1 MLPDHLLNVV
11 KLPKLFIPVPELQ
24 LVLLQLAIQVVL
36 QYVQVC
42 TLLQI
47 NLQTQHCQ
55 EHLVQVLAHQAIAI
69 LAIQAANVIQ
79 VLHLIHIVR
88 HVLPEIVIQV

>member
-24 LVLLQLAIQVVL
+24 LVLLQIAIQVVL
-36 QYVQVC
+36 QYVQVR
-42 TLLQI
+42 TVLQI

-55 EHLVQVLAHQAIAI
+55 EHLVTDI
-69 LAIQAANVIQ
+69 N
-79 VLHLIHIVR
+79 
-88 HVLPEIVIQV
+88 